1 MKKSRLLGAVCA
13 AALVSIATA
22 SHGAVISQISG
33 LYIGGT
39 VDDTYDVTFH
49 TDKSFNNLWDD
60 DDDGTF
66 GGGSS
71 VFPSAPTFWGDTNGG
86 YDAAVAIIAH
96 LDATGDTTVGTGT
109 NFLVPYSTTSGDTL
123 YSGIDFITSY
133 DYNTDTYGG
142 PAPALQQTLDYEIF
156 ATVPYVSFTP
166 TAVPVP
172 AAVWLFGS
180 GLIGLVGMA
189 RRKKA

>member
-13 AALVSIATA
+13 AALVSIANA

-39 VDDTYDVTFH
+39 VNATYDVTFH
-49 TDKSFNNLWDD
+49 PEKSFNDLWDD
-60 DDDGTF
+60 DNDGTF

-71 VFPSAPTFWGDTNGG
+71 VFSAAPTFWQDSDSGG
-86 YDAAVAIIAH
+86 IYAADAIIAH
-96 LDATGDTTVGTGT
+96 LNSTGDTTVGTGQ
-109 NFLVPYSTTSGDTL
+109 NFLVPYNTSTGNLTSLSDT
-123 YSGIDFITSY
+123 ITSF
-133 DYNTDTYGG
+133 DKGG
-142 PAPALQQTLDYEIF
+142 QAVQFLDNSIF
-156 ATVPYVSFTP
+156 STAPYVSFTP

-180 GLIGLVGMA
+180 GLIGLAGMA